1 MTPTRPPLF
10 PYGHATHPDAG
21 MAVALVL
28 AQLKAQMAGGEGY
41 ARQPGVGV
49 LYLTEA
55 LAPQAS
61 GMVLALRS
69 ALPFVTRWV
78 GSTGMGV
85 LANGA
90 EYVGEPALAVM
101 LLDIAADE
109 CRVFSG
115 RSPLSGAV
123 RDGFSAAT
131 ALVHADGRTPDVAGL
146 LAELAEQMSSGYVF
160 GGLAVGE
167 GVVPSVAVDGPA
179 PAQAR
184 VCADA
189 QAAVPGVAAAAHAGV
204 WTGGLT
210 GLAFGPGVRLLSR
223 VTQGCCPVGA
233 RHTIT
238 EARGQVI
245 YTLDHEPALDV
256 LMDELGVGGERPHN
270 AVERLR
276 STLVGLSPPAQP
288 VNPGESALV
297 RRQLG
302 DDQVVR
308 HLIGVD
314 PVRHGVAVAEAVV
327 AGQTLVFCQRNAQ
340 TARADLVRMC
350 TEIREALETDDAGAE
365 SGAGSQG
372 DSDSRGGDPAA
383 SASAGQGAWPRR
395 VLGALYISC
404 AGRTGAHF
412 GAPGAEM
419 AIIRHALGD
428 VPLVGMFAGGEIAHH
443 RLYGYTGVLT
453 VFVGV

>member
-1 MTPTRPPLF
+1 MTPSRPSLF

-28 AQLKAQMAGGEGY
+28 TQLKAQMVGDEGY
-41 ARQPGVGV
+41 ARQPSVGV

-55 LAPQAS
+55 LAAQAP
-61 GMVLALRS
+61 GMVQALRS
-69 ALPFVTRWV
+69 ALPCVTRWV

-90 EYVGEPALAVM
+90 EYVEEPALAVM
-101 LLDIAADE
+101 LLDIAPED

-115 RSPLSGAV
+115 RAPLSGAV
-123 RDGFSAAT
+123 REGFLAAT
-131 ALVHADGRTPDVAGL
+131 ALVHADGRTPDAAGL
-146 LAELAEQMSSGYVF
+146 LAELAGQVSSRYVF
-160 GGLAVGE
+160 GGLAVGQ
-167 GVVPSVAVDGPA
+167 GVVPTIAVEGPV
-179 PAQAR
+179 PDPVQA
-184 VCADA
+184 CADVRSA
-189 QAAVPGVAAAAHAGV
+189 PGAAAATAAAQAGV

-210 GLAFGPGVRLLSR
+210 GLAFGPGVHLLSR
-223 VTQGCCPVGA
+223 VTQGCCPVGV

-238 EARGQVI
+238 EARDQVI
-245 YTLDHEPALDV
+245 YALDHEPALDV
-256 LMDELGVGGERPHN
+256 LMDELGVGAESAHH

-276 STLVGLSPPAQP
+276 ATLVGLSPPAPADGGQRP
-288 VNPGESALV
+288 LLH
-297 RRQLG
+297 RQLG

-314 PVRHGVAVAEAVV
+314 PLRHGVAVADTVT
-327 AGQTLVFCQRNAQ
+327 AGQTLVFCQRNAD
-340 TARADLVRMC
+340 TARADLVRVC
-350 TEIREALETDDAGAE
+350 TEIREALEE
-365 SGAGSQG
+365 
-372 DSDSRGGDPAA
+372 DSDSIEPHAQPAPRFA
-383 SASAGQGAWPRR
+383 RR
-395 VLGALYISC
+395 VLGAIYISC

-419 AIIRHALGD
+419 AIVRHALGD

-453 VFVGV
+453 VFVAP